1 MSRSELS
8 GMAVVVVVVEEE
20 ALVAV
25 VAVDDD
31 DAVVGV
37 VEAGV
42 VAWVPDT
49 RVLMSWMTVSM
60 AAVSASSSDSVTGSV
75 SVSRLLHSSGFLL
88 TNLSCLQR
96 SLTHSCRSP
105 LLLVTADI
113 PVHNLG

>member
-75 SVSRLLHSSGFLL
+75 SRLLHSSGFLL